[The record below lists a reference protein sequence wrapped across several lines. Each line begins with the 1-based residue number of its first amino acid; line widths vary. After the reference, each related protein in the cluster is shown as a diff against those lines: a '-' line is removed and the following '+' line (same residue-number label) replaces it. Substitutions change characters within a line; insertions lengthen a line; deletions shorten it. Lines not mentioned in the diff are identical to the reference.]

1 MSLLG
6 GIQPDVLRELI
17 DPKDVTGQ
25 MARCLFLTLADTLI
39 TSSLESIC

>member
-25 MARCLFLTLADTLI
+25 IARCLFLTLADTLI